1 MNACHKCREHQDTL
15 LTEAEV
21 VELVANG
28 GMLEGYWAVT
38 VQVPTGSNPF
48 TTDKSWLDLLNQLTE
63 VAGVKITSLK
73 FNLNANVGS
82 YVFSLRED

>member
-1 MNACHKCREHQDTL
+1 MSACRKCQEHQDTL

-21 VELVANG
+21 LELLTNG
-28 GMLEGYWAVT
+28 GRLEGYWAVT

-63 VAGVKITSLK
+63 MAGVKITSLK
-73 FNLNANVGS
+73 FNLNANVES
-82 YVFSLRED
+82 YVFGLRED